1 VALALIVIATACEG
15 SHVTSNRPDG
25 RLKEIVTQGVSDIE
39 RTHDM
44 EALHKRLLR
53 RIARLRTLQETTPP
67 NRRARALAL
76 RGFEE
81 TLRGVDSRL
90 SLARNDSGKLE
101 AAVRD
106 AIRADRALKAGAR
119 DLRAVGRELGVRVG
133 VVLGY

>member
-1 VALALIVIATACEG
+1 MA
-15 SHVTSNRPDG
+15 
-25 RLKEIVTQGVSDIE
+25 IVTRGVADLE

-44 EALHKRLLR
+44 ELLHVRLLR
-53 RIARLRTLQETTPP
+53 TLARLRELDENTTP
-67 NRRARALAL
+67 NRHARVLAL

-81 TLRGVDSRL
+81 MRRGVDSRL

-119 DLRAVGRELGVRVG
+119 DLRTVGRELRIRVG
-133 VVLGY
+133 TVVGY